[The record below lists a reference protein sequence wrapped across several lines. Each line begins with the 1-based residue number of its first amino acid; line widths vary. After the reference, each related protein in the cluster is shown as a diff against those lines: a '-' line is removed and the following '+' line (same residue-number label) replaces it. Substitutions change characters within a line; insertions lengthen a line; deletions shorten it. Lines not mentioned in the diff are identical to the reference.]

1 MIARALM
8 MDPDVL
14 LLDEPTAGIDVH
26 MQEQFYDLIKHFNTI
41 HGLTTI
47 MITHDAE
54 RQYTFGDH
62 VICLTKSLS
71 KEQEDILRGQ
81 FKQKTIS
88 LIQLP

>member
-26 MQEQFYDLIKHFNTI
+26 MQEQFYDLIKHFNTV

-62 VICLTKSLS
+62 VICLTKTLS
-71 KEQEDILRGQ
+71 KEQENTLRDQ